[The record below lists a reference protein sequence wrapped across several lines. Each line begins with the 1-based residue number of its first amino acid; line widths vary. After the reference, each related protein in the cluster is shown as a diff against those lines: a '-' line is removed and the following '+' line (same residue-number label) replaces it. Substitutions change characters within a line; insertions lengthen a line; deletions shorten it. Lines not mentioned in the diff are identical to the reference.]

1 MAQLAD
7 DVGLLL
13 VVPSG
18 DVLKL
23 LGKFALVH
31 SLTSTTGSGCGSQN
45 PPPAGSSLAG
55 NCNNK
60 GQVNFDYAVGYNFQD
75 EKIATV
81 TIPAVAAGGVIGA
94 TFWLNTIRPPPPAG
108 LGGWG
113 CWWLVVTAGLGGLLT
128 ADSW

>member
-18 DVLKL
+18 DVLEL

-31 SLTSTTGSGCGSQN
+31 CLTPTGSGCGSQN
-45 PPPAGSSLAG
+45 PPPAAGSSLAG

-60 GQVNFDYAVGYNFQD
+60 GQVNFY
-75 EKIATV
+75 
-81 TIPAVAAGGVIGA
+81 
-94 TFWLNTIRPPPPAG
+94 
-108 LGGWG
+108 
-113 CWWLVVTAGLGGLLT
+113 
-128 ADSW
+128 

>member
-18 DVLKL
+18 DVFEL

-31 SLTSTTGSGCGSQN
+31 CLTPTTGSGCGSQN
-45 PPPAGSSLAG
+45 PPPAAGSSLAG

-60 GQVNFDYAVGYNFQD
+60 GQVNFY
-75 EKIATV
+75 
-81 TIPAVAAGGVIGA
+81 
-94 TFWLNTIRPPPPAG
+94 
-108 LGGWG
+108 
-113 CWWLVVTAGLGGLLT
+113 
-128 ADSW
+128 